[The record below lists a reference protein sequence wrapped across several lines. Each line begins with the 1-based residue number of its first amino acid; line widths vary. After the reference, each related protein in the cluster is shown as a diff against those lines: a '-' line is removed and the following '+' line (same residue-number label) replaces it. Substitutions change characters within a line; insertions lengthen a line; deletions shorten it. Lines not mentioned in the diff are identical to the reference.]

1 MNPTILLIEDDEN
14 DVFFMQRAFE
24 KSVPSCFQLHVVRD
38 GREAL
43 QYLFGEGEF
52 SDRERFPVPCLTLL
66 DLNIPYV
73 PGMGVLKRLRE
84 DAELQRLIVVVLTS
98 SALESDMEEA
108 YTLGANSYLTKP
120 TEVDERLELAEL
132 LSKYW
137 LRKNRLPTALAAQC
151 AQ

>member
-1 MNPTILLIEDDEN
+1 MNPVILLIEDDEN
-14 DVFFMQRAFE
+14 DVFFMQRAFA
-24 KSVPSCFQLHVVRD
+24 KVCPPVSLHVVRD

-52 SDRERFPVPCLTLL
+52 SDRESFPLPCLTLL

-73 PGMGVLKRLRE
+73 PGMEVLKRLRE

-120 TEVDERLELAEL
+120 TEVDERLEIAEL
-132 LSKYW
+132 LSRYW

>member
-24 KSVPSCFQLHVVRD
+24 KVCPPVSLHVVRD

-73 PGMGVLKRLRE
+73 PGMEVLKRLRE